1 MEKSLEGSLVQFEV
15 PDILMFLKAA
25 RRTGVLVLERP
36 GREAKVFCRHGD
48 PVFATSNRPDLGL
61 AFSVSRATEKPV
73 ADLDGM
79 LVRGRRR
86 RLPEGQVL
94 VEEGVMTDGALVG
107 HLQTL
112 MREALFDT
120 LDWREGSFAFFDGIE
135 PPTAAAALPRDLHAL
150 VMEGERRVDERARL
164 AEVFPDHELIV
175 EGRVITEAEDKA
187 STLTPDEWKV
197 YRLADGRRSLA
208 EICRCNA
215 SAPEADTLEVLRRLL
230 LSGYVA
236 LRQPVPPAPE
246 EAPSRVAPSAL
257 GATRLLEVREPN
269 GQGGGAPRLVV
280 VSGGHEVCYPIAKR
294 ELVLGRHRNCDLVLA
309 DAKVSSSHARVEYSD
324 GAIVLV
330 DLDSRNGSYV
340 NGHRVSR
347 ATLEPG
353 DEIQVGTTRIV
364 LRVDGDVRLS

>member
-1 MEKSLEGSLVQFEV
+1 MEKSLEGSLVHFEV

-61 AFSVSRATEKPV
+61 ALSVSRATEKPV
-73 ADLDGM
+73 ADLDSM

-94 VEEGVMTDGALVG
+94 VEEGVMTDRALVG
-107 HLQTL
+107 HLQAL

-120 LDWREGSFAFFDGIE
+120 FDWRGGSFAFFDGVE
-135 PPTAAAALPRDLHAL
+135 PPTAAVALPGDLHAL

-164 AEVFPDHELIV
+164 AEVFPDHELVV
-175 EGRVITEAEDKA
+175 EGRVIAVAEDEA

-236 LRQPVPPAPE
+236 LRQPVPPAP
-246 EAPSRVAPSAL
+246 PSPSPAAPSAL
-257 GATRLLEVREPN
+257 AATRLLEARAAN
-269 GQGGGAPRLVV
+269 GQAGGTPQLVV

-309 DAKVSSSHARVEYSD
+309 DAKVSSSHARVECSD

-340 NGHRVSR
+340 NGRRVSR